1 MKKLTSKINV
11 TRIEGEDLNMA
22 VPAHSGSDYGSEVLI
37 EHMFDDP
44 DLQEEFNA
52 LISNEDRLDYIE
64 AMNALGRIEK
74 NGTYTHEEMMALLG
88 LD

>member
-1 MKKLTSKINV
+1 
-11 TRIEGEDLNMA
+11 MA
-22 VPAHSGSDYGSEVLI
+22 IQAHSASDYSTEVLV
-37 EHMFDDP
+37 EHRFDDP
-44 DLQEEFNA
+44 DLQAEFNA
-52 LISNEDRLDYIE
+52 LMSNEDRLDYIE